1 SPMYVEASYE
11 IAWTLLRADRMGS
24 LDVVL
29 MMPGN
34 GPIASELKLLRG
46 KIKIRQRQWKD
57 AESEFE
63 TLREEFTQSAAKLGQ
78 SLQVGQDATTYF
90 TAVMVHEGDTFS
102 LGSLLPGTAV
112 PIARQL
118 PRTHQAELM
127 ARDVGALRRELAETE
142 DLLARLTEVM
152 QSPDR
157 ARLFTDLGAQ
167 RSSLDRADE
176 ELLAV
181 AEKLINERARNS
193 SVAARM
199 QGARS
204 KLKSALGRASQNRSR
219 SKRARDVG
227 SLREQLAALDS
238 ETMAVRA
245 QLVGVERSHR
255 QATKAG
261 KTGDAKAYY
270 AEAAALRQAVGEH
283 ERGLTSLR
291 SRLAQAETGM
301 RVQEVGREARL
312 VAVNSHWRFLNKVHG
327 SLKNK
332 PKADVAKLWKQ
343 VLRLRGQV
351 RLVRQ
356 QVETAA
362 GQRLARAAIV
372 LAEESKNL
380 ASLRQQL
387 DGLTGLADPLLGDV
401 LTASMQDLA
410 SEVEHWIVRSEVG
423 LLDVVWAKKRLETE
437 EVRRLEARR
446 DRRKRAIDRSVNEVF
461 APTGVGK

>member
-1 SPMYVEASYE
+1 
-11 IAWTLLRADRMGS
+11 
-24 LDVVL
+24 
-29 MMPGN
+29 
-34 GPIASELKLLRG
+34 
-46 KIKIRQRQWKD
+46 
-57 AESEFE
+57 
-63 TLREEFTQSAAKLGQ
+63 
-78 SLQVGQDATTYF
+78 
-90 TAVMVHEGDTFS
+90 
-102 LGSLLPGTAV
+102 
-112 PIARQL
+112 
-118 PRTHQAELM
+118 
-127 ARDVGALRRELAETE
+127 
-142 DLLARLTEVM
+142 
-152 QSPDR
+152 
-157 ARLFTDLGAQ
+157 
-167 RSSLDRADE
+167 
-176 ELLAV
+176 
-181 AEKLINERARNS
+181 
-193 SVAARM
+193 
-199 QGARS
+199 
-204 KLKSALGRASQNRSR
+204 
-219 SKRARDVG
+219 
-227 SLREQLAALDS
+227 
-238 ETMAVRA
+238 
-245 QLVGVERSHR
+245 
-255 QATKAG
+255 
-261 KTGDAKAYY
+261 
-270 AEAAALRQAVGEH
+270 
-283 ERGLTSLR
+283 LTSLR

-312 VAVNSHWRFLNKVHG
+312 VAVDSHWQFLNKVHG

-332 PKADVAKLWKQ
+332 SKPDVAKLWKQ